1 MSALPSLESIVN
13 ETKQAFVSA
22 KADGKLEAA
31 EVVQIATGVAKKI
44 HALQTVS
51 ADEKKALVLL
61 ALKKGLAEAG
71 GLLGL
76 KNLSIAGPDAL
87 AAVEKQVLNAALAA
101 VYGLMDAA
109 PHLFAP
115 AHNLL
120 SRLRGFLSVLLPY
133 CSQAAALAS
142 VLDPKDAKL
151 IEEAKAYLEG
161 LAAAPAASEPVASVP
176 AVSEPAAAPPSLLV
190 SSPESVAPLEKKSED
205 TPEKNIA
212 ETEPSPAASLPGA
225 PESTPQDEPPKVVE

>member
-1 MSALPSLESIVN
+1 MSTLPSLESIVN
-13 ETKQAFVSA
+13 ETKQAFVTA

-31 EVVQIATGVAKKI
+31 EVVQIAIGVAKKI
-44 HALQTVS
+44 HALQSVS

-76 KNLSIAGPDAL
+76 KDLDGAGPDAL
-87 AAVEKQVLNAALAA
+87 AAVEKQLLNAALAG

-115 AHNLL
+115 AGNLL
-120 SRLRGFLSVLLPY
+120 SSLKGCLSVFLPF

-151 IEEAKAYLEG
+151 IEEARAYLEG
-161 LAAAPAASEPVASVP
+161 VAAQVAPATAPAAAPAAVA
-176 AVSEPAAAPPSLLV
+176 LTD
-190 SSPESVAPLEKKSED
+190 SSPESVAPVEKKSED
-205 TPEKNIA
+205 TPVKNTA

-225 PESTPQDEPPKVVE
+225 PESTPQDVQPTPVE